1 MGAALGVEGP
11 QGSREEGPAPGA
23 WRPRDGDDVRPEQ
36 LEEEPPSAEGAAERV
51 RDVLRPSPSGAQVGA
66 LSSGQVHECEVGRE
80 LWAEMDTWA
89 SLYADGVQG
98 T

>member
-1 MGAALGVEGP
+1 MF
-11 QGSREEGPAPGA
+11 GSRAGGFVSELEAGVSTERSRGELEV
-23 WRPRDGDDVRPEQ
+23 GPEQ

-51 RDVLRPSPSGAQVGA
+51 RDVLRPSPSGAQVGT